1 MALIRAKTLLKRWI
15 RERNYSGVQVT
26 GAQRNGKPEARRA
39 MRRGR
44 RGKSQINSPPVIC
57 GIC

>member
-26 GAQRNGKPEARRA
+26 GAQRIGNGKPEARRA
-39 MRRGR
+39 MR
-44 RGKSQINSPPVIC
+44 
-57 GIC
+57 